1 MKLPSLRSFNWKRIG
16 LIVAGLIVLGSV
28 AFAGTVL
35 ATESNSFCV
44 SCHELDYAYTGW
56 ERSTHVNNP
65 EGVVANC
72 VDCHVPPQ
80 LLDLTFS
87 KVDSLNELYSHWIKP
102 SSDPFWWQQNLPRL
116 QARAHERMKDDNC
129 LRCHKWR
136 PETAS
141 PEGKIAHTTAPVT
154 TRCVQCHQ
162 HFVHNPEPLHAVVRC
177 KIPARVTPVAI
188 PSGVC
193 Q

>member
-1 MKLPSLRSFNWKRIG
+1 VKLPSLRSWNWKRLG
-16 LIVAGLIVLGSV
+16 LIVAGLIVLG
-28 AFAGTVL
+28 AIGFAGTVV
-35 ATESNSFCV
+35 ATESNEFCV

-87 KVDSLNELYSHWIKP
+87 KVDSLNELYSHWFKP
-102 SSDPFWWQQNLPRL
+102 SSDPFWWQQHLPHMR
-116 QARAHERMKDDNC
+116 ARAHERMKDDNC

-136 PETAS
+136 FEPTS
-141 PEGKIAHTTAPVT
+141 SEGKIAHATAPAT

-162 HFVHNPEPLHAVVRC
+162 HFVHNPTPTHTIVRN
-177 KIPARVTPVAI
+177 KVPVGAAPASAPK
-188 PSGVC
+188 P
-193 Q
+193 

>member
-1 MKLPSLRSFNWKRIG
+1 MKLPSLRSWNWKRLG
-16 LIVAGLIVLGSV
+16 LIVAGLIVLG
-28 AFAGTVL
+28 AIGFAGTVV
-35 ATESNSFCV
+35 ATESNEFCV

-87 KVDSLNELYSHWIKP
+87 KVDSLNELYSHWFKP
-102 SSDPFWWQQNLPRL
+102 SSDPFWWQQHLPHM

-136 PETAS
+136 FEPTS
-141 PEGKIAHTTAPVT
+141 PEGKIAHATAPAT

-162 HFVHNPEPLHAVVRC
+162 HFVHNPTPMYAIVRN
-177 KIPARVTPVAI
+177 KIPVGAAPASA
-188 PSGVC
+188 PKP
-193 Q
+193 